1 MLLSLLLSL
10 LLSQFLNLLLS
21 LFAVEG
27 ARQRAAVMPSSWQQL
42 AVGDAVQRQGVQ
54 GGAKTG
60 QIVEIEYTVRYLNMD
75 TETFLGSEDA
85 DMARL
90 HSLADTW
97 TKTCRVAEVQKTK
110 KATAARDQKTQKA
123 KKAKE
128 AQTGGKPVKTK
139 INKTETKTK
148 TKIILEKPVTM
159 TYKKKVYTCCTSVP
173 VLGER
178 VAGACR
184 QMIKQIHDI

>member
-21 LFAVEG
+21 LFAG
-27 ARQRAAVMPSSWQQL
+27 SFAAVMPSSWQQL

-60 QIVEIEYTVRYLNMD
+60 QIVEIEYTVRWLNMD
-75 TETFLGSEDA
+75 TETFLGSDDA
-85 DMARL
+85 DMDRL

-97 TKTCRVAEVQKTK
+97 TKTCSEAEVQKTK

-128 AQTGGKPVKTK
+128 AKTVGKPVKTK
-139 INKTETKTK
+139 IKKTEITKKGETVK
-148 TKIILEKPVTM
+148 YNKKIYP
-159 TYKKKVYTCCTSVP
+159 CCTSVP

-178 VAGACR
+178 VAGATL
-184 QMIKQIHDI
+184 IV

>member
-21 LFAVEG
+21 LFAG
-27 ARQRAAVMPSSWQQL
+27 SFAAVMPSSWQQL
-42 AVGDAVQRQGVQ
+42 ACGDPVQRQGVP
-54 GGAKTG
+54 GPAKTG
-60 QIVEIEYTVRYLNMD
+60 FIAEITYRVQFMGGD
-75 TETFLGSEDA
+75 QETFLGSDDA
-85 DMARL
+85 DMDRL

-97 TKTCRVAEVQKTK
+97 TKTCRGAEVQKTK

-128 AQTGGKPVKTK
+128 AKTGGKPVQTK
-139 INKTETKTK
+139 IKKTETKTMK
-148 TKIILEKPVTM
+148 TKKIILEEPVTV

-178 VAGACR
+178 VAGATLPFDSTLTL
-184 QMIKQIHDI
+184 H

>member
-21 LFAVEG
+21 LFAG
-27 ARQRAAVMPSSWQQL
+27 SFAAVMPPSWQQL
-42 AVGDAVQRQGVQ
+42 AFGDAVQRQGVQ
-54 GGAKTG
+54 GGAKMG

-75 TETFLGSEDA
+75 TETFLGSDDA
-85 DMARL
+85 DMDRL

-97 TKTCRVAEVQKTK
+97 TKTCSEAEVQKTK

-139 INKTETKTK
+139 IKKTETKTK
-148 TKIILEKPVTM
+148 TKIILEKPVTV

-178 VAGACR
+178 VAGATL
-184 QMIKQIHDI
+184 IV

>member
-1 MLLSLLLSL
+1 
-10 LLSQFLNLLLS
+10 
-21 LFAVEG
+21 
-27 ARQRAAVMPSSWQQL
+27 MPSSWQQL

-60 QIVEIEYTVRYLNMD
+60 QIVEIEYTMRWLNMD

-85 DMARL
+85 DMDRL
-90 HSLADTW
+90 HSLANTW
-97 TKTCRVAEVQKTK
+97 TKTCSETEVQKTK

-128 AQTGGKPVKTK
+128 AKTGGKPVQTK
-139 INKTETKTK
+139 IKKTETKTK
-148 TKIILEKPVTM
+148 TKKIILEEPVTV

-178 VAGACR
+178 VAGATL
-184 QMIKQIHDI
+184 IV

>member
-21 LFAVEG
+21 LFAG
-27 ARQRAAVMPSSWQQL
+27 SFAAVMPSSWQQL

-60 QIVEIEYTVRYLNMD
+60 QIVEIEYTVRWLNMD

-85 DMARL
+85 DMDRL

-97 TKTCRVAEVQKTK
+97 VAEVQKTK

-128 AQTGGKPVKTK
+128 AKTGGKPVQTK
-139 INKTETKTK
+139 IKKTETKTK
-148 TKIILEKPVTM
+148 TKKIILEEPVTV

-178 VAGACR
+178 VAGATL
-184 QMIKQIHDI
+184 IV

>member
-1 MLLSLLLSL
+1 
-10 LLSQFLNLLLS
+10 
-21 LFAVEG
+21 
-27 ARQRAAVMPSSWQQL
+27 MPSSWQQF

-60 QIVEIEYTVRYLNMD
+60 QIVEIEYTVQYIGGD
-75 TETFLGSEDA
+75 QETFLGSEDA
-85 DMARL
+85 DMDRL

-97 TKTCRVAEVQKTK
+97 TKTCSESLPWTK

-128 AQTGGKPVKTK
+128 AKTGGKPVQTK
-139 INKTETKTK
+139 IKKTETKTK
-148 TKIILEKPVTM
+148 TKKIILEEPVTV

-178 VAGACR
+178 VAGATLLTLIVCSCSVR
-184 QMIKQIHDI
+184 LY

>member
-21 LFAVEG
+21 LFAG
-27 ARQRAAVMPSSWQQL
+27 SFAAVMPSSWQQL

-75 TETFLGSEDA
+75 TETFLGSDDA
-85 DMARL
+85 DMDRL

-97 TKTCRVAEVQKTK
+97 TKTCSEAEVQKTK

-128 AQTGGKPVKTK
+128 AKTGGKPVQTK
-139 INKTETKTK
+139 IKKTETKTMK
-148 TKIILEKPVTM
+148 TKKIILEEPVTV

-178 VAGACR
+178 IAGATL
-184 QMIKQIHDI
+184 IV

>member
-1 MLLSLLLSL
+1 
-10 LLSQFLNLLLS
+10 
-21 LFAVEG
+21 
-27 ARQRAAVMPSSWQQL
+27 MPSSWQQF
-42 AVGDAVQRQGVQ
+42 AVGDPVQRQGVQ

-60 QIVEIEYTVRYLNMD
+60 QIVEIEYTVQYIGGD
-75 TETFLGSEDA
+75 QETFLGSEDA
-85 DMARL
+85 DMDRL

-97 TKTCRVAEVQKTK
+97 TKTCSESLPWTK

-128 AQTGGKPVKTK
+128 AQTRGKPVKTK
-139 INKTETKTK
+139 IKKTETKTK
-148 TKIILEKPVTM
+148 TKKIILEKPVTV

-178 VAGACR
+178 VAGATLLTLIVCSCSVR
-184 QMIKQIHDI
+184 LY